1 MRATGARLAG
11 QALCFVG
18 CSKAKP
24 LSHQLSD
31 AEFYVSL
38 STAEG
43 DSLTICN
50 PHDPD
55 DTLAGLIGFGAENS
69 VIEIHDVFSFL
80 G

>member
-1 MRATGARLAG
+1 MLPARGRLAG
-11 QALCFVG
+11 QALCIG
-18 CSKAKP
+18 DESKAEP
-24 LSHQLSD
+24 LFHQLSD
-31 AEFYVSL
+31 AEIYVRL

-50 PHDPD
+50 PHDPN
-55 DTLAGLIGFGAENS
+55 DTLAGFIGFGAENS